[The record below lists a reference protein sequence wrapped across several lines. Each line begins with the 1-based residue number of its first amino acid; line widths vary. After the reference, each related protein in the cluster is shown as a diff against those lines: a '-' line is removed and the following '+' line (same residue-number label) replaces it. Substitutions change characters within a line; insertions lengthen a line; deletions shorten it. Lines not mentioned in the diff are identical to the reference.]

1 MIEAPQ
7 RAQLGRSTT
16 RCILRVWMNSE
27 PVLKAAPQKKKIQAT
42 ARSLTRVS
50 RRSSFFWHPIT
61 TNSF

>member
-27 PVLKAAPQKKKIQAT
+27 PVLKAAPQKKKNSSNSPQFNS
-42 ARSLTRVS
+42 SLS
-50 RRSSFFWHPIT
+50 AF
-61 TNSF
+61 